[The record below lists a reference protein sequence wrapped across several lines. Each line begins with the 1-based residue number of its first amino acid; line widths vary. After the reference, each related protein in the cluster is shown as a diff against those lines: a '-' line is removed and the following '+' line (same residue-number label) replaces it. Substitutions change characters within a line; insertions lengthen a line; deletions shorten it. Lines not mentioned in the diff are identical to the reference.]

1 LRRIIAYSYYNAP
14 WKMESGDTVRIH
26 TILSTLEKT
35 GYKVIVFNLS
45 GTVDSPK
52 IVSYDYVI
60 YVNFPRKFYKFVARI
75 LKWRN
80 YHDLNTLIKLTH
92 YVDELIIAIKLHN
105 ILKNVSEVVVFGSMS
120 LISFMLRLLG
130 LRNVRIVYD
139 TFGNHAQTLYLKSR
153 RSARELFRYGFFLAL
168 HKLQLRSSNMVIYPC
183 KIDADNASK
192 MFRIANTFIV
202 PNPSPI
208 CFDSVEEY
216 LSLRKLRMDYSRQY
230 LILTAGSRVDFNEE
244 TVKLTIEV
252 FNKLPPNKFKLYIT
266 GPWQDMKKYVKNPS
280 IELVGIVTK
289 EKLKELLAMADY
301 GLAPIFSHATGTF
314 IKVLSYI
321 SAGLDII
328 ASPSSIA
335 GLNLECLKGVKV
347 YLVRNEQEYAKIIA
361 RIVYENRVAEASR
374 VRNVMLCSVAT
385 LGMVNMLKE
394 ILDHNKLLT

>member
-1 LRRIIAYSYYNAP
+1 
-14 WKMESGDTVRIH
+14 MESGDTVRIQ
-26 TILSTLEKT
+26 TILSTLAKA

-45 GTVDSPK
+45 GIVNSPK
-52 IVSYDYVI
+52 VVFYDYVI

-75 LKWRN
+75 LKWRG

-92 YVDELIIAIKLHN
+92 YVDELIVAIKLYN

-153 RSARELFRYGFFLAL
+153 RSVRELFRYVLFLAL

-230 LILTAGSRVDFNEE
+230 FILTAGSKVDFNEE
-244 TVKLTIEV
+244 AVKLTIEV

-289 EKLKELLAMADY
+289 EKLKELLAIADY

-328 ASPSSIA
+328 ASPSSVA
-335 GLNLECLKGVKV
+335 GLNSESLKRIKV
-347 YLVRNEQEYAKIIA
+347 YLVRNKQEYAKTITK
-361 RIVYENRVAEASR
+361 IVYEDKAVETLKT
-374 VRNVMLCSVAT
+374 RNIMICRDAT
-385 LGMVNMLKE
+385 INIVNVLKA
-394 ILDHNKLLT
+394 ILSHDTVHL

>member
-1 LRRIIAYSYYNAP
+1 
-14 WKMESGDTVRIH
+14 
-26 TILSTLEKT
+26 
-35 GYKVIVFNLS
+35 
-45 GTVDSPK
+45 
-52 IVSYDYVI
+52 
-60 YVNFPRKFYKFVARI
+60 
-75 LKWRN
+75 
-80 YHDLNTLIKLTH
+80 
-92 YVDELIIAIKLHN
+92 
-105 ILKNVSEVVVFGSMS
+105 
-120 LISFMLRLLG
+120 MLRLLG

-139 TFGNHAQTLYLKSR
+139 TFGNYAQTLYLKSR
-153 RSARELFRYGFFLAL
+153 RSVRELFRYVLFLAL

-183 KIDADNASK
+183 KIDVDNASK

-230 LILTAGSRVDFNEE
+230 FILTAGSKVDFNEE
-244 TVKLTIEV
+244 AVKLTIEV

-289 EKLKELLAMADY
+289 EKLKELLAIADY

-314 IKVLSYI
+314 VKVLSYI

-335 GLNLECLKGVKV
+335 GLNLKCLKGVKV
-347 YLVRNEQEYAKIIA
+347 YLVRNEQEYAKTIA
-361 RIVYENRVAEASR
+361 RIVYENRVAETSR

-385 LGMVNMLKE
+385 LDMVNALKE